1 MPEAK
6 YSKYDAIV
14 LERFPPSAIVYDIPP
29 VLHDAALV
37 NVVSAPLP
45 KAYEN
50 TMKPSS
56 SLCFLIRSIS
66 RADSPSV
73 RNKIAFK
80 QPEVFVPLV
89 FEFLKTSYA
98 V

>member
-29 VLHDAALV
+29 VLHAAALV

-50 TMKPSS
+50 TM
-56 SLCFLIRSIS
+56 
-66 RADSPSV
+66 
-73 RNKIAFK
+73 
-80 QPEVFVPLV
+80 
-89 FEFLKTSYA
+89 
-98 V
+98 

>member
-14 LERFPPSAIVYDIPP
+14 FDRFPPSAIVYDIPSIVFDRFPPSAIVYDIPP
-29 VLHDAALV
+29 VLHDAAFV

-50 TMKPSS
+50 TM
-56 SLCFLIRSIS
+56 
-66 RADSPSV
+66 
-73 RNKIAFK
+73 
-80 QPEVFVPLV
+80 
-89 FEFLKTSYA
+89 
-98 V
+98 